1 MERARVL
8 VVEDNP
14 GVLKLMATILE
25 GAYQVTAAPDGA
37 AALGI
42 IGSAPI
48 DVVLAD
54 IRMPGVDGFDV
65 LRAVQSRSPGTRTVM
80 MTAYAN
86 VPDAVRAIKLGAFD
100 YVAKPLEAEEIQL
113 VVARAVERLR
123 GGEGLGAPAARDSE
137 RPRVLIVE
145 DDPDVLA
152 VMVGVL
158 EEAYQVET
166 AQDGETALRIIG
178 SAPIDVVLTDMR
190 MPGLG
195 GLEVLAVVQSRSPST
210 AVVMMTG
217 YASVPD
223 AVAAMK
229 LGAFDYIEKP
239 LESGEI
245 SRVVARALEHKR
257 ALEGRGGPEAPAV
270 GESDRGGDDGQEVS
284 LEFRR
289 ALEGARQRA
298 SREYLEKLM
307 RLFQGNVTSAAKRA
321 GMTRESLH
329 RVLRK
334 YGVRSGLYKDRP
346 ESGEGA
352 QPGADSR
359 H

>member
-14 GVLKLMATILE
+14 RVLELMATILE
-25 GAYQVTAAPDGA
+25 GAYQVSTASDGA

-54 IRMPGVDGFDV
+54 IRMPGIDGFDV

-100 YVAKPLEAEEIQL
+100 YVAKPLEAEEVQL
-113 VVARAVERLR
+113 VVARAVERQR
-123 GGEGLGAPAARDSE
+123 GAEGFGAPAVRDSD
-137 RPRVLIVE
+137 RPRVLVVE
-145 DDPDVLA
+145 DDPDVLSA
-152 VMVGVL
+152 MVAIL
-158 EEAYQVET
+158 EAPYQVM
-166 AQDGETALRIIG
+166 AAADGETALSLIG
-178 SAPIDVVLTDMR
+178 STPIDVVLTDVR

-195 GLEVLAVVQSRSPST
+195 GLEVLAAVQSRAPST
-210 AVVMMTG
+210 ATVMMTG
-217 YASVPD
+217 SASVAD

-239 LESGEI
+239 LDPGEI
-245 SRVVARALEHKR
+245 ARVVARALEHKR
-257 ALEGRGGPEAPAV
+257 KLERRVGPEGPAL
-270 GESDRGGDDGQEVS
+270 GEGERGGDDGQEVS
-284 LEFRR
+284 LEFRH
-289 ALEGARQRA
+289 ALEDARERA
-298 SREYLEKLM
+298 SREYLERLM
-307 RLFQGNVTSAAKRA
+307 RLFHGNVTSAAKRA

-334 YGVRSGLYKDRP
+334 YGVRSGLYKDRS
-346 ESGEGA
+346 EGEGA
-352 QPGADSR
+352 QPGADSGN
-359 H
+359 